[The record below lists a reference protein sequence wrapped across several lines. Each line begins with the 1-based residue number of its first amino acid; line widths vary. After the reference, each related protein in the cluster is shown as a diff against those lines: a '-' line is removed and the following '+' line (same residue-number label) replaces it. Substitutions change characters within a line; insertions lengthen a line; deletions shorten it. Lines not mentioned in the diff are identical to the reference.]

1 MKEAIQFNSHTTKF
15 NAHNALLLAKASLA
29 AYNYEEDIR
38 QEVNG
43 WGLSKFKFFNVDNTQ
58 AFLAGDDETII
69 LAFRGTE
76 PKNLQD
82 WMTDLDMDFEDGP
95 GGRVH
100 GGFLGAL
107 NVVWKDIRDTLSEF
121 QNNGQSLW
129 VTGHSLGAAL
139 ATLAVAKMG
148 ERDKPVHS
156 LYTFGQPRVGDKT
169 FARNFNLDFQSIT
182 FRFVNNNDIVTRVPL
197 RAQGF
202 RHIGRILYIDV
213 NGKVQDDINWWN
225 RFLDRVKGR
234 IEDLGKLGP
243 DGIKDHSMEEG
254 YVPNLAREKNLKLVL

>member
-76 PKNLQD
+76 PKKLQD

-107 NVVWKDIRDTLSEF
+107 NVVWKDIRDTLSDF
-121 QNNGQSLW
+121 QDNGQSLW
-129 VTGHSLGAAL
+129 VTGHSLGAACHPSR
-139 ATLAVAKMG
+139 G
-148 ERDKPVHS
+148 E
-156 LYTFGQPRVGDKT
+156 
-169 FARNFNLDFQSIT
+169 
-182 FRFVNNNDIVTRVPL
+182 
-197 RAQGF
+197 
-202 RHIGRILYIDV
+202 
-213 NGKVQDDINWWN
+213 
-225 RFLDRVKGR
+225 
-234 IEDLGKLGP
+234 
-243 DGIKDHSMEEG
+243 DG
-254 YVPNLAREKNLKLVL
+254 

>member
-1 MKEAIQFNSHTTKF
+1 MKGAQFNSHTTKF
-15 NAHNALLLAKASLA
+15 DGHNAFLLAKASFA
-29 AYNYEEDIR
+29 AYHYKEDIK
-38 QEVNG
+38 QEVSG
-43 WGLSKFKFFNVDNTQ
+43 WGLSKFEFFNADETQ
-58 AFLAGDDETII
+58 AFMAGDEDTII

-76 PKNLQD
+76 PTKLQD
-82 WMTDLDMDFEDGP
+82 LMTDAKMEFTNGP

-100 GGFLGAL
+100 SGFLGGLEA
-107 NVVWKDIRDTLSEF
+107 VWSDIRNTLTEF
-121 QNNGQSLW
+121 QDNGQSLW

-139 ATLAVAKMG
+139 AVLAVANLG
-148 ERDKPVHS
+148 EEDKPIHG

-169 FARNFNLDFQSIT
+169 FARNFNLDFQPIT

-202 RHIGRILYIDV
+202 RHVGRILYIDV
-213 NGKVQDDINWWN
+213 AGQVQDDINWWN

-243 DGIKDHSMEEG
+243 DGIKDHSMEKG
-254 YVPNLAREKNLKLVL
+254 YVPNLARESNLKLVL